1 MYYYS
6 YSYLIPLIVCLIF
19 SALASSKVKSTF
31 ERYSKVNNRMGIS
44 GCDAAVRLL
53 RVGGVSDVRV
63 GSVSGS
69 LTDHYHP
76 IKAVVN
82 LSESTYN
89 NRSVAAVAVAAHE
102 VGHVMQNKKGFVFYK
117 IRTALAPVVNFA
129 PRLAMP
135 LVLIGILLDAYLATS
150 QNSELGYKLALVGV
164 VLYSTSFLFTLVT
177 LPVELDASRRAK
189 KMLLENGIL
198 REDEM
203 EGADKVL
210 SAAALTYLASLVTS
224 LVYFLRFLMYVMRVF
239 GRRRN

>member
-31 ERYSKVNNRMGIS
+31 ERYSKVNNRMCIS

-76 IKAVVN
+76 TKAVVN